1 MVVNKKFALS
11 IMLSGFF
18 LLGYGNNLVK
28 ADEVSNTEIYDET
41 YVTGEIFGSGNEED
55 YNVEIE
61 QVNSNIYSNEDGTI
75 SEIQNYEVTFELPA
89 EEPKDNDEII
99 AFKPFKKAAEN
110 FQEYVSPNA
119 YAVVRSSSEVSG
131 GIKANLSVDYSKNS
145 TGYVR
150 INRVYG
156 SWVPTSGLYY
166 TTDRGVRYG
175 INYQGSSPTVR
186 PGTSFNII
194 PSDKNYRASGVGLS
208 GATSWAT
215 GRVYGMNG
223 AHEIEVSV
231 RF

>member
-1 MVVNKKFALS
+1 MVMNKKFALS

-75 SEIQNYEVTFELPA
+75 SEIL
-89 EEPKDNDEII
+89 

-131 GIKANLSVDYSKNS
+131 GIKANLSVDFSKNS

-166 TTDRGVRYG
+166 TTNRGVRYG

-194 PSDKNYRASGVGLS
+194 PSDKKYRASGVGLS